1 MAITIQQFFTA
12 YVEAYRRQ
20 NVEAIASFFAPP
32 CVFADTNSQRVLAD
46 QAEVQRYVQDS
57 LKSYA
62 AEGVTSE
69 RLTIRSL
76 LLLGDEFAVANVAL
90 SMLGSNRNLRT
101 FQTAYNVRRV
111 QGNWAIW
118 AITAHERFKD

>member
-20 NVEAIASFFAPP
+20 NVDSIASFYAAP
-32 CVFADTNSQRVLAD
+32 CVVAESGSQHVLAD
-46 QAEVQRYVQDS
+46 RTEIQRYVQES
-57 LKSYA
+57 LKNF
-62 AEGVTSE
+62 AEQGVTSE

-101 FQTAYNVRRV
+101 FHTAYNVRRAD
-111 QGNWAIW
+111 GNWVIW
-118 AITAHERFKD
+118 AITAHERFKE

>member
-20 NVEAIASFFAPP
+20 NVDTIATFFAAP
-32 CVFADTNSQRVLAD
+32 CVVADAGTQRVLGD
-46 QAEVQRYVQDS
+46 QAEIHRYVQES
-57 LKSYA
+57 LKHYA
-62 AEGVTSE
+62 ALGVTSE

-90 SMLGSNRNLRT
+90 SMLGSNRSMRT
-101 FQTAYNVRRV
+101 FHTAYNVRRSE
-111 QGNWAIW
+111 GNWAIW